1 MNPSESW
8 RAHEAV
14 RAGGLAAKVRAA
26 QSGNTLAMNSLLDEL
41 GPYVLRIC
49 RPIAL
54 SDAEDAAQ
62 DALALVFRRLGR
74 LQEPD
79 AIRGWA
85 RTIAVREAMRTA
97 RRRRQAGIPAE
108 LPDTAARQVDVDL
121 SVDIRRRLTQ
131 LPAEQRAVL
140 VLRELEGL
148 SEDEVAQLL
157 RLPQGTVKS
166 RLHRAR
172 QRFVE
177 GWSR

>member
-1 MNPSESW
+1 MSVGFTR
-8 RAHEAV
+8 RALALRASRRLVLGTLSRGEAEASV
-14 RAGGLAAKVRAA
+14 TGSPGRHFER
-26 QSGNTLAMNSLLDEL
+26 
-41 GPYVLRIC
+41 
-49 RPIAL
+49 

-62 DALALVFRRLGR
+62 EALALVFRRLGR

-85 RTIAVREAMRTA
+85 RTIAVREAVRTA
-97 RRRRQAGIPAE
+97 RRRNQAGIPAE

-121 SVDIRRRLTQ
+121 SLDIRRRLTQ

-148 SEDEVAQLL
+148 SEGEVAQLL
-157 RLPQGTVKS
+157 RLPQRTVKS

-172 QRFVE
+172 KRFVE
-177 GWSR
+177 GWGR